1 MLTIRA
7 VALVAGIGLIASAG
21 APVAL
26 AQAQEPDAEDSP
38 ARPVLELDLFEA
50 METVLRYNLQVQIAS
65 FTPASQRENIRSARQ
80 RFDPTLRV
88 DLPQQFQRQSQQQAS
103 QLSGADVL
111 TSQSVAGGF
120 TFRNTLE
127 YGTDWSI
134 AWNTNRRATNNSFST
149 LNPLI
154 NSNLTLSV
162 TQPLLRGFGK
172 ENNRSQ
178 IVVAQN
184 NHKQSEEQ
192 FRNSVQNTLF
202 LAYQSYWELVF
213 AGRDHEVKSLSL
225 ELAREQL
232 ARNRIQVEIGTLAPI
247 ETIQAEQQV
256 ATRELQL
263 LQAEVALRD
272 REDDLKRILNID
284 AASEYGWDVS
294 IVPTAEPEVNSDP
307 IDVAAAIRSA
317 MENDPVLRQR
327 QIDLMS
333 SELNLKVARNQL
345 LPDVS
350 FTGGIT
356 LTGQGGNRIITSGG
370 GLGGGGGIL
379 EVQPGGFQDSL
390 SNLFSADFRNWSVGL
405 SVSFPL
411 NNWGAKAQHAQAVIN
426 ERSVRTQIVDREQE
440 LRVEVLKAARQV
452 ETGAQQVEQSR
463 IARELAER
471 QLDAEQRKFA
481 VGTTTNFQVL
491 DFQRQLA
498 DAQSAELRSAINY
511 MNSLARLEQAKGTI
525 LDAMQVR
532 LEMAGVP
539 TGR

>member
-7 VALVAGIGLIASAG
+7 AALVAGISLIASAG
-21 APVAL
+21 AQVAH
-26 AQAQEPDAEDSP
+26 AQTQEPEAATSR
-38 ARPVLELDLFEA
+38 ARPVLELDLFDA
-50 METVLRYNLQVQIAS
+50 METVLRYNLQVQIAK
-65 FTPASQRENIRSARQ
+65 FVPASQRENIRSARQ

-111 TSQSVAGGF
+111 TSQFVAGGF

-154 NSNLTLSV
+154 NSNLALSV

-192 FRNSVQNTLF
+192 FRNSVQNILF
-202 LAYQSYWELVF
+202 QAYQSYWELVF

-232 ARNRIQVEIGTLAPI
+232 ERNRIQVEIGTLAPI

-294 IVPTAEPEVNSDP
+294 IVPTAEPEVNTDP

-317 MENDPVLRQR
+317 MDNDPVLRQR

-356 LTGQGGNRIITSGG
+356 LTGQGGNRIVTSGG
-370 GLGGGGGIL
+370 GLGGGSIL

-525 LDAMQVR
+525 LDAMHVR
-532 LEMAGVP
+532 LAMAGVP